1 MASNYS
7 VNFSKIIKEFNLE
20 KIWAPDDISNIK
32 ISTNEV
38 NRPGLQLAGFYELFD
53 PKRVQIIGK
62 TEYSYM
68 RNLGAKM
75 YEALDEFLSRKP
87 MVIIITWNLTVDR
100 KFLALAEK
108 YNVPIYRTSEMTS
121 EFIAGLTQTLS
132 VALAKRIT
140 RHGVLVEVYGE
151 GVLLYGDSGVGKSEV
166 AMELIKRGHRLIA
179 DDAVEI
185 RRVSNRSL
193 VGTSPENIRHFMELR
208 GVGIINARNLFGM
221 GAVKKSAKLDMIINL
236 EPWDNNKVYDS
247 MGAEDVY
254 TKVLDVDVPLYTIP
268 VQPGR
273 NIAVIVEVAAMN
285 NRQKRMGNNAALEL
299 MERISMPSW
308 DYDDDL
314 GEWDSYYGLDE

>member
-1 MASNYS
+1 
-7 VNFSKIIKEFNLE
+7 
-20 KIWAPDDISNIK
+20 
-32 ISTNEV
+32 
-38 NRPGLQLAGFYELFD
+38 
-53 PKRVQIIGK
+53 
-62 TEYSYM
+62 
-68 RNLGAKM
+68 
-75 YEALDEFLSRKP
+75 

-100 KFLALAEK
+100 KIISLAEK

-121 EFIAGLTQTLS
+121 EFIAGLTQTRS

-236 EPWDNNKVYDS
+236 EPWDNDKVYDR

-254 TKVLDVDVPLYTIP
+254 TKVLDVEVPFYTIP

>member
-7 VNFSKIIKEFNLE
+7 VKLTKIIKEFDLE

-38 NRPGLQLAGFYELFD
+38 NRPGLQFVGFYELFD
-53 PKRVQIIGK
+53 PSRVQIIGK

-68 RNLGAKM
+68 KSLGEKM
-75 YEALDEFLSRKP
+75 YPALEEFLSKKP
-87 MVIIITWNLTVDR
+87 LFVVITWNLTVDK
-100 KFLALAEK
+100 KFVSLAEK

-121 EFIAGLTQTLS
+121 EFVAGITQTLS

-140 RHGVLVEVYGE
+140 RHGVFVEVYGE

-236 EPWDNNKVYDS
+236 EPWDNDKVYDR

-254 TKVLDVDVPLYTIP
+254 TRLLDVEVPFYTIP

-285 NRQKRMGNNAALEL
+285 NRQKRMGDNAALEL
-299 MERISMPSW
+299 MERLGMP
-308 DYDDDL
+308 DIDGYDDI
-314 GEWDSYYGLDE
+314 GEWDSYYGLDG

>member
-1 MASNYS
+1 MFISN
-7 VNFSKIIKEFNLE
+7 KKLFNEYYNWLFDILFELE
-20 KIWAPDDISNIK
+20 SRIDISEYDDYN
-32 ISTNEV
+32 
-38 NRPGLQLAGFYELFD
+38 
-53 PKRVQIIGK
+53 KRIYG
-62 TEYSYM
+62 
-68 RNLGAKM
+68 
-75 YEALDEFLSRKP
+75 FLSERLFNVWLEYKNLK
-87 MVIIITWNLTVDR
+87 VIGINGSYAKTSVKNILYV
-100 KFLALAEK
+100 LLAEK

-121 EFIAGLTQTLS
+121 EFVAGLTQTLS

-236 EPWDNNKVYDS
+236 EPWDNDKVYDR
-247 MGAEDVY
+247 MGATDVY

-299 MERISMPSW
+299 MERLMIPESE
-308 DYDDDL
+308 YDDDL
-314 GEWDSYYGLDE
+314 GEWDSYYGLD

>member
-1 MASNYS
+1 
-7 VNFSKIIKEFNLE
+7 
-20 KIWAPDDISNIK
+20 
-32 ISTNEV
+32 
-38 NRPGLQLAGFYELFD
+38 
-53 PKRVQIIGK
+53 
-62 TEYSYM
+62 
-68 RNLGAKM
+68 
-75 YEALDEFLSRKP
+75 
-87 MVIIITWNLTVDR
+87 
-100 KFLALAEK
+100 
-108 YNVPIYRTSEMTS
+108 
-121 EFIAGLTQTLS
+121 
-132 VALAKRIT
+132 
-140 RHGVLVEVYGE
+140 
-151 GVLLYGDSGVGKSEV
+151 GDSGVGKSEV

-236 EPWDNNKVYDS
+236 EPWDNDKVYDR

-254 TKVLDVDVPLYTIP
+254 TKVLDVEVPFYTIP

>member
-7 VNFSKIIKEFNLE
+7 VSLKKLIKEFNLE
-20 KIWAPDDISNIK
+20 KVWAPENIEE
-32 ISTNEV
+32 IRINTNEV

-53 PKRVQIIGK
+53 PSRVQIIGK
-62 TEYSYM
+62 TEYSYLK
-68 RNLGAKM
+68 NLGAKM
-75 YEALDEFLSRKP
+75 YEALDAFLSRKP
-87 MVIIITWNLTVDR
+87 MVIIITWNLSVDR
-100 KFLALAEK
+100 KFLELAQK
-108 YNVPIYRTSEMTS
+108 YNVPIFRTSEMTS
-121 EFIAGLTQTLS
+121 EFVAGLTQTLS

-221 GAVKKSAKLDMIINL
+221 FRKK
-236 EPWDNNKVYDS
+236 
-247 MGAEDVY
+247 
-254 TKVLDVDVPLYTIP
+254 
-268 VQPGR
+268 
-273 NIAVIVEVAAMN
+273 
-285 NRQKRMGNNAALEL
+285 KRKA
-299 MERISMPSW
+299 
-308 DYDDDL
+308 
-314 GEWDSYYGLDE
+314 

>member
-1 MASNYS
+1 
-7 VNFSKIIKEFNLE
+7 
-20 KIWAPDDISNIK
+20 
-32 ISTNEV
+32 
-38 NRPGLQLAGFYELFD
+38 
-53 PKRVQIIGK
+53 
-62 TEYSYM
+62 
-68 RNLGAKM
+68 
-75 YEALDEFLSRKP
+75 
-87 MVIIITWNLTVDR
+87 
-100 KFLALAEK
+100 
-108 YNVPIYRTSEMTS
+108 
-121 EFIAGLTQTLS
+121 
-132 VALAKRIT
+132 
-140 RHGVLVEVYGE
+140 
-151 GVLLYGDSGVGKSEV
+151 
-166 AMELIKRGHRLIA
+166 MELIKRGHRLIA

-236 EPWDNNKVYDS
+236 EPWDNDKVYDR

-299 MERISMPSW
+299 MERISMPEW
-308 DYDDDL
+308 EFDDDL